1 MASIHL
7 KCVVMIIQDKP
18 AKHSRKREFH
28 VDEESWILAP
38 HLFWHHVEHF
48 NVVIDELRGVNF
60 RCAVNELR
68 GVNFRHTIINNIL
81 KTSHNVVTKLIH
93 LRIENV
99 TRLVVERRIIF
110 CIINGSDNFLYVKS
124 LEL

>member
-28 VDEESWILAP
+28 VDEESRILAP

-60 RCAVNELR
+60 RCAV
-68 GVNFRHTIINNIL
+68 INNIL
-81 KTSHNVVTKLIH
+81 KTFHNVVTKLIH

-99 TRLVVERRIIF
+99 TRLVIKRRIIF